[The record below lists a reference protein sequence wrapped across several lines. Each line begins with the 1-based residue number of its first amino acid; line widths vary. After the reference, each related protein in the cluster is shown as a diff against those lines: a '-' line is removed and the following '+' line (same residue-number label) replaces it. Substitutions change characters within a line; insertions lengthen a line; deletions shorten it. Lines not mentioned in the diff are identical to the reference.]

1 MSKIL
6 ATQITDGSA
15 TIVKRK
21 APPPSTSQTTSLKL
35 DDLRKRLDRIKGTQ

>member
-1 MSKIL
+1 MAKIL

-21 APPPSTSQTTSLKL
+21 APPPSTSQTSLKL